1 MNARID
7 HRDRRF
13 ITWHAMACRAQGI
26 PQMHDTQ
33 FGADDS
39 ALIALREL
47 GWNDVLAQSF
57 DLHATLGDTPARVT
71 AVHRNRVVVSGAFGE
86 RDAILAS
93 HFHDADSI
101 ARPATGD
108 WIVLRVGGAN
118 DTATVR
124 ALLPRQSAFI
134 RRAAGEKAVAQ
145 VVAANVDRVLIVTAV
160 PDDVNERRLER
171 YLAVAWESGAT
182 PVVVITKI
190 DLVENADEWI
200 ATASVAAPGVDVIAV
215 SALTSD
221 GIDALD
227 PHLVPGSTIALLGS
241 SGVGKSTLLNH
252 LAGRTLMHTGDVGD
266 DGRGRHTTTHREL
279 VRLPNG
285 VLVIDTPGMRELQL
299 WSAESGLAQTFD
311 DIAALSDRCRFADC
325 AHAGEPGCA
334 VADAIE
340 AGTLEADRLAS
351 WRKLS
356 REVARAEIQRDALA
370 AAAQRN
376 KVKSIHRL
384 ARTHH
389 KRKYG
394 E

>member
-13 ITWHAMACRAQGI
+13 ITGHAIACPAQGR
-26 PQMHDTQ
+26 PPMHDTQ

-47 GWNDVLAQSF
+47 GWN
-57 DLHATLGDTPARVT
+57 ATLANSFNAHAALGDIPARVT
-71 AVHRNRVVVSGAFGE
+71 AVHRNRVVVAGDFGE
-86 RDAILAS
+86 LDATLAS
-93 HFHDADSI
+93 CFHDADG
-101 ARPATGD
+101 AERPATGD
-108 WIVLRVGGAN
+108 WIVLHAGATG
-118 DTATVR
+118 DTPTVR
-124 ALLPRQSAFI
+124 AVLPRQSAFI
-134 RRAAGEKAVAQ
+134 RRAAGEKAVPQ
-145 VVAANVDRVLIVTAV
+145 VVAANVDRVFIVTAV
-160 PDDVNERRLER
+160 PDDVNQRRLER

-182 PVVVITKI
+182 PVVVLTKT
-190 DLVENADEWI
+190 DLVENVGEWI
-200 ATASVAAPGVDVIAV
+200 ATAAAAAPGVDVIAV
-215 SALTSD
+215 SALAGA
-221 GIDALD
+221 GIEALD
-227 PHLVPGSTIALLGS
+227 AHLVPCSTIALLGS

-252 LAGRTLMHTGDVGD
+252 LAGRALMRTGDVRD

-299 WSAESGLAQTFD
+299 WSSESGLAQTFD
-311 DIAALSDRCRFADC
+311 DITSLSERCRFADC

-334 VADAIE
+334 VVEAIDA
-340 AGTLEADRLAS
+340 GMLDADRLAS

-356 REVARAEIQRDALA
+356 REIARGELLRDAVA

-376 KVKSIHRL
+376 KVKSVHRL
-384 ARTHH
+384 ARVHH